1 MGPLPEL
8 NFSGVTMGRNAQLIG
23 RVLSVQGQVVEVGF
37 KDERPNLYDLL
48 VGLDDPTLRFMVSSS
63 AGKRRFACLAF
74 SPTETIRRGMQLV
87 STRQPV
93 MFPVGEELLG
103 RVVDV
108 FGNPID
114 SAAGD
119 INAKE
124 RWPVQFRADKRMGV
138 MPSSQLLE
146 TGIKVVDLFAP
157 LTKGGKLG
165 LFGGAGVGKTMLL
178 TELLHNVVGKDESNA
193 VSVFAGVGERS
204 REGLELFMALKQSGV
219 LPQSTLLYGQMGEN
233 PAVRFMAAFS
243 ALTLAEY
250 YKEVMKKDVLF
261 FIDNVFRF
269 AQAGMELSTL
279 TRVLPSEDGYQ
290 PTLES
295 EMAAFHERL
304 VPTADGAISSIEAIY
319 VPADDLL
326 DHAVQAV
333 MPYLDSVVVLSREVY
348 QQGFFPAVDI
358 MTSSSVWLNPA
369 IVGEAHYQTAL
380 SARAIIERSHNLER
394 IVSLMG
400 ETELSV
406 EDQLLYRRGRK
417 LKQYFTQPFFVAT
430 RQSGVEGKLVSLE
443 KTIADTKAII
453 EGGCDDV
460 DELAL
465 KMIGDLTE
473 VKK

>member
-1 MGPLPEL
+1 M
-8 NFSGVTMGRNAQLIG
+8 SRNAQLIG
-23 RVLSVQGQVVEVGF
+23 TVLSVQGQVVEVGF

-48 VGLDDPTLRFMVSSS
+48 IGLDNPELRFMVSSS
-63 AGKRRFACLAF
+63 AGKRRFACLTF
-74 SPTETIRRGMQLV
+74 SPTETIQRGMKLV

-93 MFPVGEELLG
+93 LLPVGDELLG

-114 SAAGD
+114 TEAGE
-119 INAKE
+119 IKTKE
-124 RWPVQFRADKRMGV
+124 RWPVQFRADKRIGV
-138 MPSSQLLE
+138 TPGSELLE

-178 TELLHNVVGKDESNA
+178 TELLHNVVGNEESNT

-204 REGLELFMALKQSGV
+204 REGLELFMALKKSEV
-219 LPQSTLLYGQMGEN
+219 LPQSTLLFGQMGEN
-233 PAVRFMAAFS
+233 PAVRFMAAFA

-295 EMAAFHERL
+295 EMASFHERL
-304 VPTADGAISSIEAIY
+304 IPTLEGAISSIEAIY

-348 QQGFFPAVDI
+348 QQGFFPSVDI
-358 MTSSSVWLNPA
+358 MSSSSIWLNPS
-369 IVGEAHYQTAL
+369 IVGSEHYQTAL
-380 SARAIIERSHNLER
+380 KARAVIERSHNLER

-400 ETELSV
+400 ETELSA
-406 EDQLLYRRGRK
+406 EDQLSYRRGRK
-417 LKQYFTQPFFVAT
+417 LKQYFTQPFFVASG
-430 RQSGVEGKLVSLE
+430 QSGIEGKLVSL
-443 KTIADTKAII
+443 KQTVADTKAII
-453 EGGCDDV
+453 EGVYDDV

-465 KMIGDLTE
+465 KMVGDLSG